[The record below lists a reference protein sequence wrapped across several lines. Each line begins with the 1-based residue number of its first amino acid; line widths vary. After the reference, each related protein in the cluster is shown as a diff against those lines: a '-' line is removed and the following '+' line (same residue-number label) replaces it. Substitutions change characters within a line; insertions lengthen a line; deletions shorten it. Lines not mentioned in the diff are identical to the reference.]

1 MAQAVLRVPGAAHL
15 FAPAPETTRKA
26 DMEKLPP
33 NGAEIFVHV
42 RVIIGMILG
51 LSLARMIN
59 GLTRFIQHPTAYK
72 TDLVHMTWTVYVLV
86 SIPHFWWFEFN
97 LRHIEHWNFGIYAYL
112 LTYAALFAAISALLF
127 PDQINEY
134 KGYSDYFVSRRRWFY
149 GLLILLKL
157 ADIGDTLLK
166 GTEYYASLG
175 DAYDAQQMVLII
187 AALAGCFIR
196 SRLYHMVFAAFAI
209 FDLLGWIA
217 GTYFL
222 PT

>member
-1 MAQAVLRVPGAAHL
+1 M
-15 FAPAPETTRKA
+15 
-26 DMEKLPP
+26 DKLPP
-33 NGAEIFVHV
+33 NGAEIFIHV

-59 GLTRFIQHPTAYK
+59 GLTRFIQHPTSYK
-72 TDLVHMTWTVYVLV
+72 TDMVHITWAAYVLI

-97 LRHIEHWNFGIYAYL
+97 LRHMEHWNFGIYSYL
-112 LTYAALFAAISALLF
+112 LIYAALFAAISALLF

-175 DAYDAQQMVLII
+175 DAYDAQQVVVII
-187 AALAGCFIR
+187 AAFAGCFIK
-196 SRLYHMVFAAFAI
+196 SRIYHMAFAVFAM
-209 FDLLGWIA
+209 FDLIGWIA

>member
-1 MAQAVLRVPGAAHL
+1 M
-15 FAPAPETTRKA
+15 
-26 DMEKLPP
+26 DKLPP
-33 NGAEIFVHV
+33 NGAEIFIHV

-59 GLTRFIQHPTAYK
+59 GLTRFIQHPTSYK
-72 TDLVHMTWTVYVLV
+72 TDAVHMTWAAYVLV

-97 LRHIEHWNFGIYAYL
+97 LRHMEHWNFGIYAYL
-112 LTYAALFAAISALLF
+112 LTYAGLFAAISALLF

-149 GLLILLKL
+149 GLLIVLKL

-175 DAYDAQQMVLII
+175 DAYDAQQVLVIL

-196 SRLYHMVFAAFAI
+196 SRVYHMAFAAFAM
-209 FDLLGWIA
+209 FDLIGWI
-217 GTYFL
+217 GSTYFL

>member
-1 MAQAVLRVPGAAHL
+1 
-15 FAPAPETTRKA
+15 
-26 DMEKLPP
+26 MEKLPP

-175 DAYDAQQMVLII
+175 DAYDAQQMALII

-217 GTYFL
+217 STYFL